1 VMVHP
6 KGLTPEQLGNA
17 IENVLGN
24 PEYKKKAMELQR
36 LAEKLNGI
44 DNVVQIVRSY
54 L

>member
-1 VMVHP
+1 
-6 KGLTPEQLGNA
+6 LNY
-17 IENVLGN
+17 N
-24 PEYKKKAMELQR
+24 KKAVELQR

>member
-1 VMVHP
+1 MVHP
-6 KGLTPEQLGNA
+6 KGLRPEQLGAA
-17 IENVLGN
+17 IEKVLGD
-24 PEYKKKAMELQR
+24 PEYKKKAAGLQK

>member
-1 VMVHP
+1 
-6 KGLTPEQLGNA
+6 LRPEQLADA
-17 IENVLGN
+17 IEKVLGDLYYN
-24 PEYKKKAMELQR
+24 KKAAELQR

>member
-1 VMVHP
+1 
-6 KGLTPEQLGNA
+6 LRPEQLADA
-17 IENVLGN
+17 IEKVLGDSDYN
-24 PEYKKKAMELQR
+24 KKAAKLQE